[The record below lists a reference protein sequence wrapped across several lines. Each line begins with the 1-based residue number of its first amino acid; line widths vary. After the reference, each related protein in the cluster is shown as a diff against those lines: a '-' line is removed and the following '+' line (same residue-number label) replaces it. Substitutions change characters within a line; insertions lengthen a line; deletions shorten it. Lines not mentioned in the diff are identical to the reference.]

1 MTTEQPGT
9 DVGTLA
15 PVDGAAG
22 VDGATRRTG
31 RGGAFGRWWRSGNRT
46 LPLLAVVA
54 VVSLA
59 AGLGLSR
66 FVVNPAEAAARTAPP
81 AAGPITVPVES
92 RELSNDV
99 TIRGDVVYDDAADL
113 RIETSDLGE
122 RAVVTGQVPEVGAT
136 FDPGSVALEIAG
148 RPVIVL
154 PGGLPTY
161 RTLRAGVSGPDVLQ
175 LKAALGAL
183 GIGAGDPASDT
194 YDAATAAGVAALYQR
209 AGYPA
214 PTASDEQTEAL
225 KSAEQGVRT
234 AQADVTSAQNAV
246 ATAGRGGAA
255 GSEVASADAAVR
267 AAQRDRDVA
276 QATLSDLEATCAADP
291 SADGCSSAA
300 LLGARN
306 AVANADDQVGVA
318 SAARAALDAA
328 PDTSMEQATLTA
340 ARQSLTDA
348 QTALAEAQAA
358 VLTPLPASEIVFLE
372 TLPRRVDSVSVKRGG
387 TVEGAV
393 MSVSGAALQVVATA
407 ARADAALLEVGA
419 TGTIIAGDLEV
430 PVTVTEVRAADQGSG
445 GSGSNGSGSNGDDGG
460 DSSTA
465 GRQTVVLVPGEL
477 TPEQVEALQGSNVR
491 VVLPV
496 SSTGGA
502 VLAVPL
508 AALTAG
514 PGGESRVEVR
524 ADDGTTSLVEVE
536 TGLAAGGYVEVTG
549 VDRALAEGELVVI
562 GKSGS
567 EDAASSEATQEADSS
582 DGADG

>member
-1 MTTEQPGT
+1 MTAEQPGT
-9 DVGTLA
+9 DVEAL
-15 PVDGAAG
+15 PPLDGA
-22 VDGATRRTG
+22 DGATTSAA
-31 RGGAFGRWWRSGNRT
+31 RGGAVARWWRSGNRT

-66 FVVNPAEAAARTAPP
+66 LVVNPAEAAARTAPP

-113 RIETSDLGE
+113 RVETSDLGE

-154 PGGLPTY
+154 TGGLPTY

-214 PTASDEQTEAL
+214 PTASDEEAEAL
-225 KSAEQGVRT
+225 KAAEQGVRS
-234 AQADVTSAQNAV
+234 AQAEVTSAQNAL

-255 GSEVASADAAVR
+255 GGEVASADAAVR
-267 AAQRDRDVA
+267 AAERDRDVA
-276 QATLSDLEATCAADP
+276 RATLTDLEARCAADGTTEGCA
-291 SADGCSSAA
+291 SAD
-300 LLGARN
+300 LLRARN
-306 AVANADDQVGVA
+306 DVDNAEDQVGVA
-318 SAARAALDAA
+318 AAARAVLDAA
-328 PDTSMEQATLTA
+328 PDTSMEQASLTA
-340 ARQSLTDA
+340 AREALTDA
-348 QTALAEAQAA
+348 QSALAEAQAA
-358 VLTPLPASEIVFLE
+358 VLTPLPASEVVFLE

-430 PVTVTEVRAADQGSG
+430 PVTITEIRATEGG
-445 GSGSNGSGSNGDDGG
+445 GSGDEGSGQGDGSGDGSGS
-460 DSSTA
+460 SS

-477 TPEQVEALQGSNVR
+477 APEQVAALQGSNVR

-524 ADDGTTSLVEVE
+524 ADDGTTTLVEVE

-549 VDRALAEGELVVI
+549 VDRALSEGELVVI
-562 GKSGS
+562 GKSGT
-567 EDAASSEATQEADSS
+567 EDAASAEATQDAS

>member
-1 MTTEQPGT
+1 M
-9 DVGTLA
+9 
-15 PVDGAAG
+15 
-22 VDGATRRTG
+22 
-31 RGGAFGRWWRSGNRT
+31 
-46 LPLLAVVA
+46 
-54 VVSLA
+54 
-59 AGLGLSR
+59 
-66 FVVNPAEAAARTAPP
+66 
-81 AAGPITVPVES
+81 
-92 RELSNDV
+92 
-99 TIRGDVVYDDAADL
+99 
-113 RIETSDLGE
+113 
-122 RAVVTGQVPEVGAT
+122 
-136 FDPGSVALEIAG
+136 
-148 RPVIVL
+148 
-154 PGGLPTY
+154 
-161 RTLRAGVSGPDVLQ
+161 
-175 LKAALGAL
+175 
-183 GIGAGDPASDT
+183 
-194 YDAATAAGVAALYQR
+194 
-209 AGYPA
+209 
-214 PTASDEQTEAL
+214 
-225 KSAEQGVRT
+225 
-234 AQADVTSAQNAV
+234 
-246 ATAGRGGAA
+246 
-255 GSEVASADAAVR
+255 
-267 AAQRDRDVA
+267 A

-445 GSGSNGSGSNGDDGG
+445 GSGSNGSGSNGGDDGG
-460 DSSTA
+460 DSSAA